1 MVSPSTKVLVV
12 IDASS
17 GVVLLYRKLTSEEPF
32 TVNVYDAKTQRSVR
46 GMYSSNDSYSVED
59 LFVCLFVLE
68 FFVPVDFFYSNG
80 DITSTGEVLRILTYA
95 RHLWPLGSEGS
106 LTFHTYCDTGHPF
119 IMVISEDPLT
129 LTPIGAH

>member
-17 GVVLLYRKLTSEEPF
+17 GVVLLYRKLTSEAPF
-32 TVNVYDAKTQRSVR
+32 TVTVYDAKTQRSVR

-68 FFVPVDFFYSNG
+68 FFVPVDFFDSNG
-80 DITSTGEVLRILTYA
+80 DVTSTGEGLRILTYV
-95 RHLWPLGSEGS
+95 R
-106 LTFHTYCDTGHPF
+106 
-119 IMVISEDPLT
+119 
-129 LTPIGAH
+129 

>member
-46 GMYSSNDSYSVED
+46 GMYSSNVFSVED

-68 FFVPVDFFYSNG
+68 FFVPVDFFDSN
-80 DITSTGEVLRILTYA
+80 
-95 RHLWPLGSEGS
+95 
-106 LTFHTYCDTGHPF
+106 
-119 IMVISEDPLT
+119 
-129 LTPIGAH
+129 